1 MIKQIAHICILTKDL
16 DKTRSFY
23 LDALGLELGFEFER
37 DGAVFGYY
45 IKVGNNT
52 FIKVFEGNPADV
64 GPILHV
70 AIEVSDMDSLIEQI
84 RDHGYEVTDKKMG
97 NDMSWQAWVTDP
109 NGVKI
114 EFHEYTTDSKQLTG
128 GKCIVS

>member
-37 DGAVFGYY
+37 DGAIFGCY

-52 FIKVFEGNPADV
+52 FIEVFEGNPADV
-64 GPILHV
+64 DPILHV

-97 NDMSWQAWVTDP
+97 SDMSWQAWVTDP

-114 EFHEYTTDSKQLTG
+114 EFHEYTSDSKQLTG

>member
-1 MIKQIAHICILTKDL
+1 MIKQIAHICILTSDL

-52 FIKVFEGNPADV
+52 FIEVFEGNPADV

-70 AIEVSDMDSLIEQI
+70 AIEVSDMDSLIQQI
-84 RDHGYEVTDKKMG
+84 RDYGYEVTDKKMG
-97 NDMSWQAWVTDP
+97 SDMSWQAWVTDP

-114 EFHEYTTDSKQLTG
+114 EFHEYTSDSKQLSG
-128 GKCIVS
+128 GKCLLA